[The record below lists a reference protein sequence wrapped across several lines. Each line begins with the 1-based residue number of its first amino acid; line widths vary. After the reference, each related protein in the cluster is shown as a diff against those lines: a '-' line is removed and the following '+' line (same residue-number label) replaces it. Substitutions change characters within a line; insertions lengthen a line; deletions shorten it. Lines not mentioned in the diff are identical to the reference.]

1 MTLEPKTRA
10 LTTQPARVQPKWQR
24 DFVTCRQSAAI
35 IVFIGLALLADGD
48 KQRSRA
54 ANMRMRSASARSPVA
69 QATIDRER
77 CGAR

>member
-1 MTLEPKTRA
+1 
-10 LTTQPARVQPKWQR
+10 
-24 DFVTCRQSAAI
+24 
-35 IVFIGLALLADGD
+35 VFIGLALLADGD

-54 ANMRMRSASARSPVA
+54 ANMRMRSASARSRVA